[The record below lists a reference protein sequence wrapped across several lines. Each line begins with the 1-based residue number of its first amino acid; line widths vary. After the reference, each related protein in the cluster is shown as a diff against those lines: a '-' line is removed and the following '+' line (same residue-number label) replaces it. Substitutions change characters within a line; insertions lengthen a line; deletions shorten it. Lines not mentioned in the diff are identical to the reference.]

1 MQRKTEV
8 YRRRL
13 RFQCMIF
20 CTLLLVGCA
29 RIHVLEMPSPDG
41 NSATYEKADPPA
53 LESCEQT
60 VEKLPILPGEP
71 EETELFVIHSGQ
83 PGPCIFVVGGIHG
96 DETAGWMAAE
106 RLQNQ
111 AVLTIRNALHPFTRK
126 SYRCTGAA
134 TLCRQL
140 WRPQSCFPRREFL
153 R

>member
-1 MQRKTEV
+1 
-8 YRRRL
+8 
-13 RFQCMIF
+13 MIF

-60 VEKLPILPGEP
+60 VEKLPIRPGEP

-111 AVLTIRNALHPFTRK
+111 AVLTSGTLCILSPANR
-126 SYRCTGAA
+126 TGAQA
-134 TLCRQL
+134 LQRYVVN